1 MICHDAR
8 RVCTEVTAKAAD
20 AAMVR
25 VPGTDRLPHLPSKR
39 RSKPATMGVASNERD
54 FSYRFGDRIAP

>member
-1 MICHDAR
+1 MINHDTR
-8 RVCTEVTAKAAD
+8 RVNAKVTAKAAD

-25 VPGTDRLPHLPSKR
+25 VPDTYRLPNLPSKR

-54 FSYRFGDRIAP
+54 